1 MFIDNFFHKTVI
13 LRKLFV
19 FLFFFTFIK
28 ILVVSFSGDRHMGY
42 WSYALLFCDR
52 KGKLACTILYIYS
65 GVWIHVLCQTNFR
78 RKKLNRLYNTFIVIN
93 FIDTNIYY
101 FIIWNLIY
109 LIIHSVT
116 MRLFVMQCPF
126 EDDFPLSLHKKIMN
140 DPVKFPEKYVWNSNY
155 NIVLNQRLE
164 ISFPY
169 MLGIFHINMHN
180 ICFIIMYIFIYYL
193 TLIFDVVGLWFQ
205 KNSKIL
211 FWRCSIK
218 IQKHE

>member
-1 MFIDNFFHKTVI
+1 MCFYFSLHLLKSSLFHFQATDIWAIGVTLYCFVI
-13 LRKLFV
+13 GR
-19 FLFFFTFIK
+19 
-28 ILVVSFSGDRHMGY
+28 VS
-42 WSYALLFCDR
+42 L
-52 KGKLACTILYIYS
+52 
-65 GVWIHVLCQTNFR
+65 HVLYFTSIQVCEYMYFVKLISEE
-78 RKKLNRLYNTFIVIN
+78 KKLNRLYNTFIVIN
-93 FIDTNIYY
+93 FIDTNIYH

-116 MRLFVMQCPF
+116 MRFFVMQCPF

-193 TLIFDVVGLWFQ
+193 TLIFDVVGLWLQ
-205 KNSKIL
+205 KDSKIL

>member
-1 MFIDNFFHKTVI
+1 MCFY
-13 LRKLFV
+13 
-19 FLFFFTFIK
+19 
-28 ILVVSFSGDRHMGY
+28 FSLH
-42 WSYALLFCDR
+42 SLKSLLFHFQATDIWAI
-52 KGKLACTILYIYS
+52 GVTLYCFVIGRVS
-65 GVWIHVLCQTNFR
+65 LHVLYFTSIQVCEYMYFVKLISEE
-78 RKKLNRLYNTFIVIN
+78 KKLNRLYNTFIVIN
-93 FIDTNIYY
+93 FIDTNIYHLKLDLSY
-101 FIIWNLIY
+101 NSFCYNEIFCHAVSIWGWLSIKFTQENYEWPSEVPWKVRMEFIL
-109 LIIHSVT
+109 
-116 MRLFVMQCPF
+116 
-126 EDDFPLSLHKKIMN
+126 
-140 DPVKFPEKYVWNSNY
+140 Y

-193 TLIFDVVGLWFQ
+193 TLVFDVVGLWFQ